1 MCSVLHVQQTL
12 EQANAQ
18 ADQGND
24 HEHQQDRSL
33 YDGRTNLRCPA
44 HSASEDLTDIANQ
57 SGDSSGSSRSAEP
70 PFSMNQ
76 YLDCLA
82 NEAEA
87 NKTKKIKH
95 RRLHQKISHGK
106 EICLG
111 EHDHIIHSSKAPPP
125 ISES

>member
-57 SGDSSGSSRSAEP
+57 SGNRSGSSFLKEPSLLNRSV
-70 PFSMNQ
+70 S
-76 YLDCLA
+76 
-82 NEAEA
+82 
-87 NKTKKIKH
+87 
-95 RRLHQKISHGK
+95 
-106 EICLG
+106 
-111 EHDHIIHSSKAPPP
+111 
-125 ISES
+125 